1 MRLKAGLEMG
11 LGEQLWSSSTKAL
24 NVRTRSLGFGLM
36 RERVTATYGA
46 GRSSRDLAL
55 ATRHLGA
62 LILTR
67 GPSEVGEWTTEGP
80 EDGFS

>member
-1 MRLKAGLEMG
+1 MSEQGVWALASCERGSLPHMG
-11 LGEQLWSSSTKAL
+11 LD
-24 NVRTRSLGFGLM
+24 RD
-36 RERVTATYGA
+36 
-46 GRSSRDLAL
+46 RSSRDLAL